1 MTPETSAMPSNQ
13 IVPPVVVSVE
23 SGLES
28 PGNTVTVADRIPLA
42 SFELAGRMVEL
53 ADGLSYDIALTN
65 TGDGILAAGTVRG
78 EATTACDRCL
88 GPAEFEIASEV
99 ACYYLKEEPEEQVD
113 DEEDFGL
120 INAADGTIDLA
131 EAIQSS
137 LVMDIPFVILCSD
150 DCKGLCPVCGAN
162 LNEGECGCVIEAD
175 PDFERP
181 NPFAALAGFTFAD
194 GTTVADHRFDSEDE
208 PNLDFDLEEED
219 DEDIADEDFEA
230 AWEAREGAC
239 RDD

>member
-1 MTPETSAMPSNQ
+1 MTLETSAMPSNQ

-28 PGNTVTVADRIPLA
+28 PGNTITVADRIPLD
-42 SFELAGRMVEL
+42 SFELAGRHVEL

-78 EATTACDRCL
+78 EAKTECDRCL
-88 GPAEFEIASEV
+88 GPASFEVASEV
-99 ACYYLKEEPEEQVD
+99 ACYYLKEEPDGEVD

-120 INAADGTIDLA
+120 INAEDGTVDLA

-137 LVMDIPFVILCSD
+137 LIMDIPFVILCSD
-150 DCKGLCPVCGAN
+150 DCKGLCPSCGAN
-162 LNEGECGCVIEAD
+162 LNEGDCGCVIEAD

-181 NPFAALAGFTFAD
+181 NPFAALANFTFAD
-194 GTTVADHRFDSEDE
+194 GTTVADHNFDD
-208 PNLDFDLEEED
+208 DLEEEE

-230 AWEAREGAC
+230 VWEERESAREDENA
-239 RDD
+239 